1 MTHALRHD
9 LVATKVTCRLQHRLS
24 CYHAMTGD
32 NAALNNMVAIN
43 TAGLR
48 HVGHA
53 RKAHYECMQTML
65 LAGVLL
71 PWNAMQV
78 LSANPVDLAGPLI
91 MARMKPGDPH
101 QLWFQDFW
109 NQFGCSTRQ
118 GAVGVLG
125 ETCHI
130 KSQAFVLI
138 NKATRQLVWAGEEGQ
153 PLTLAPYSMGSNAEL
168 TRRCT
173 LFDLASTVLQY
184 NVHVNC
190 TAIHCIKP
198 E

>member
-1 MTHALRHD
+1 
-9 LVATKVTCRLQHRLS
+9 
-24 CYHAMTGD
+24 
-32 NAALNNMVAIN
+32 
-43 TAGLR
+43 
-48 HVGHA
+48 
-53 RKAHYECMQTML
+53 
-65 LAGVLL
+65 
-71 PWNAMQV
+71 
-78 LSANPVDLAGPLI
+78 
-91 MARMKPGDPH
+91 MARVKPGDPH

-153 PLTLAPYSMGSNAEL
+153 PLTLAPYSISSKAEL

-173 LFDLASTVLQY
+173 LFDLASTVPQHSCVLTASLYTASSHSTHSRLRFVAQHWPRNACTSAPHSAAAKY
-184 NVHVNC
+184 VHARVALHGSQQPVELHATQQSHLAQVWLC
-190 TAIHCIKP
+190 RRYQPCQKP
-198 E
+198 QILKQPQV

>member
-1 MTHALRHD
+1 MW
-9 LVATKVTCRLQHRLS
+9 
-24 CYHAMTGD
+24 
-32 NAALNNMVAIN
+32 
-43 TAGLR
+43 
-48 HVGHA
+48 
-53 RKAHYECMQTML
+53 
-65 LAGVLL
+65 GVLSQHTISACK
-71 PWNAMQV
+71 PGHCCWQVCYSHGTQV
-78 LSANPVDLAGPLI
+78 LSANPADLAGPLI
-91 MARMKPGDPH
+91 MARVKPGDPH

-138 NKATRQLVWAGEEGQ
+138 NKATRQQVWAGEEGQ

-173 LFDLASTVLQY
+173 LFDLASAVPEY
-184 NVHVNC
+184 KIHVDCMAVHCVKPRYSDPEALLLDTGSTSTHRAC
-190 TAIHCIKP
+190 TPVPSSEAAK
-198 E
+198 

>member
-1 MTHALRHD
+1 M
-9 LVATKVTCRLQHRLS
+9 S
-24 CYHAMTGD
+24 GD
-32 NAALNNMVAIN
+32 NAALNNMIASN
-43 TAGLR
+43 AAGWR
-48 HVGHA
+48 RVGHA
-53 RKAHYECMQTML
+53 QSAHSQRMQTMTLL
-65 LAGVLL
+65 LAELL
-71 PWNAMQV
+71 VPSCVMQV
-78 LSANPVDLAGPLI
+78 LSANPADLGGPLI

-109 NQFGCSTRQ
+109 NQFGCSRRQ

-130 KSQAFVLI
+130 KSQAFVLF

-173 LFDLASTVLQY
+173 LFDLASTLLQHACQLR
-184 NVHVNC
+184 VC
-190 TAIHCIKP
+190 TLRQATWP
-198 E
+198 F